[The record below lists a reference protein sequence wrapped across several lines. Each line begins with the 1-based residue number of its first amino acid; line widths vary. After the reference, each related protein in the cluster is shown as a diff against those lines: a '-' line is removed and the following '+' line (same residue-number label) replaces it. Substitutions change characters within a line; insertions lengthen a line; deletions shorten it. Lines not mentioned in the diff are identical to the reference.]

1 MTTPPLPPAVAEA
14 NAPAHGPR
22 SVLVEFTW
30 RRVGLALA
38 LAVAAALLL
47 NQHFLTPFVVLL
59 GRMLVIALLLLIAF
73 VAAGRVSPRTL
84 PDWLPPWLLRVAA
97 VMLAAPVATYLV
109 YLPSVDGDFFGV
121 FAHPGR
127 MAGFVLITG
136 AVLVVAPVLALGA
149 LYRERDA
156 QARSQAL
163 RFALERS
170 RLEQQRLDAELRLLQ
185 AQIQPHFLF
194 NTLANVQALV
204 ESGSPRAAPVLQ
216 QLITY
221 LGSAVPR
228 LGAAAATLDNEA
240 TLVRAYLELMHM
252 RMPDRLRFSI
262 DVPAALGAL
271 PFTPMALLTLV
282 ENAVRHGIDPTE
294 DGGAIDVRA
303 WREPGRLCVEV
314 ADTGAGLTA
323 SAADGTGLANLRARL
338 AGGWGAGATLTLAP
352 NAPRGVRACI
362 TLPSTA

>member
-1 MTTPPLPPAVAEA
+1 VTAPPSPSSPADAPP
-14 NAPAHGPR
+14 PHGVR
-22 SVLVEFTW
+22 GLLVELTL
-30 RRVGLALA
+30 RRVGLALV
-38 LAVAAALLL
+38 LAVVAALLL
-47 NQHFLTPFVVLL
+47 NQHFVTPFVVLL
-59 GRMLVIALLLLIAF
+59 GRMLVIAMLLLIAF
-73 VAAGRVSPRTL
+73 VAVGRVPAQHL

-109 YLPSVDGDFFGV
+109 YLPSVGGDFFGV
-121 FAHPGR
+121 FAHEGR

-163 RFALERS
+163 AFALERS

-216 QLITY
+216 HLITY

-228 LGAAAATLDNEA
+228 LGEAEATLEHEA

-252 RMPDRLRFSI
+252 RMPDRLRFSV
-262 DVPAALGAL
+262 DVPPELGAL
-271 PFTPMALLTLV
+271 RFPAMALLTLV

-294 DGGAIDVRA
+294 DGGTIAVRA
-303 WREPGRLCVEV
+303 WRDGGALVAEV
-314 ADTGAGLTA
+314 ADTGGGLPA
-323 SAADGTGLANLRARL
+323 QAADGTGLANLRARL
-338 AGGWGAGATLTLAP
+338 AGGWGAGATLTLAA
-352 NAPRGVRACI
+352 NAPRGARARI
-362 TLPSTA
+362 TLPIPA